1 VIPYNPLAGGL
12 LTGKHKHDT
21 TPSEGRFTA
30 TVGRAGATY
39 QQRYWHEREFET
51 IEKLK
56 KIVSAT
62 GESLTKTSVA
72 WVLANPVITSAI
84 IGASRPDQLTD
95 TLAAVDL
102 ALNDELKAQ
111 LDDAT
116 VQYRWGDAAR

>member
-1 VIPYNPLAGGL
+1 M
-12 LTGKHKHDT
+12 
-21 TPSEGRFTA
+21 
-30 TVGRAGATY
+30 Y

-56 KIVSAT
+56 QIVGAT

-84 IGASRPDQLTD
+84 IGASRPEQLSD
-95 TLAAVDL
+95 SLAAVDF
-102 ALNDELKAQ
+102 ALDAELKAQ

-116 VQYRWGDAAR
+116 VEYRWGDAAR